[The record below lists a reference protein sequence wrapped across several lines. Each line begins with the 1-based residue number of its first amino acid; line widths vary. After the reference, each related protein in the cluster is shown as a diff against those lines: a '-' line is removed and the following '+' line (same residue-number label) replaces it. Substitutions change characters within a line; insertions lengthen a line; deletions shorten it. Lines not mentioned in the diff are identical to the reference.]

1 VYEILAR
8 HISEGCDNIELHT
21 ILNDVYKVLAINEN
35 DITARLD
42 ELEQKGAI
50 SNEDNLMLTVLLAVS
65 RIIGPDLNFLRQ
77 AIMTGDFDV
86 DKANS
91 LIVATE
97 LDASIISYLQENL
110 SKING

>member
-1 VYEILAR
+1 
-8 HISEGCDNIELHT
+8 
-21 ILNDVYKVLAINEN
+21 VYKVLAINEN